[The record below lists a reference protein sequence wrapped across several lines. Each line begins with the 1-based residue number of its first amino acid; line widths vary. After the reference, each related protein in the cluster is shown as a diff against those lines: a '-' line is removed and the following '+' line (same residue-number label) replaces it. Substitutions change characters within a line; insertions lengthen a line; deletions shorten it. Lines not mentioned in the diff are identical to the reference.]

1 MDKKLTAKEFRDFE
15 NNFFKKHEE
24 YREEIRKLIRNPDI
38 SEEEMKE
45 RIAYL
50 KEKYKGYVGV
60 FEPESYTSINDEYLE
75 VYDGGGENAKKLC
88 EEAKKYIG
96 TRVIY
101 SDDENCIGTL
111 EDIVAMVDDYYYVIK
126 LTDSIIRYC
135 SCVGGIELY
144 NK

>member
-1 MDKKLTAKEFRDFE
+1 MSKKLTAKEFRDFE
-15 NNFFKKHEE
+15 NDFFKKHEE
-24 YREEIRKLIRNPDI
+24 YREEVRKLFRNSDI
-38 SEEEMKE
+38 SEEEIEE
-45 RIAYL
+45 RLARL
-50 KEKYKGYVGV
+50 KEKYKGYVDV
-60 FEPESYTSINDEYLE
+60 FEPDSYTSVNDEYLE
-75 VYDGGGENAKKLC
+75 VYDGGDVNAQQLC

-126 LTDSIIRYC
+126 RSDAAIRYC

>member
-1 MDKKLTAKEFRDFE
+1 MSKKLTAKEFYDFE
-15 NNFFKKHEE
+15 NDFFKKHEE
-24 YREEIRKLIRNPDI
+24 YREEVRKLFRNSDI
-38 SEEEMKE
+38 SDDEIEERLARMKD
-45 RIAYL
+45 
-50 KEKYKGYVGV
+50 KYKGYVDV
-60 FEPESYTSINDEYLE
+60 FEPDSYTSINDEYLE
-75 VYDGGGENAKKLC
+75 VYDGGDVNAKKLC

-111 EDIVAMVDDYYYVIK
+111 EDIVAMVDDYYYMVK
-126 LTDSIIRYC
+126 LPDNVIRYC

>member
-1 MDKKLTAKEFRDFE
+1 MSKKLTAKEFRDFE
-15 NNFFKKHEE
+15 NDFFKKHEE
-24 YREEIRKLIRNPDI
+24 FREEMRKLFRNSDI
-38 SEEEMKE
+38 SEEEMEE
-45 RIAYL
+45 RLARL
-50 KEKYKGYVGV
+50 KEKYKGYVDV
-60 FEPESYTSINDEYLE
+60 FEPDSYTSVNDEYLE
-75 VYDGGGENAKKLC
+75 VYDGGDVNAQQLC

-101 SDDENCIGTL
+101 SDDERCIGTL

-126 LTDSIIRYC
+126 LPDGIIRYC